1 MKIKDA
7 KPQVGIF
14 EIVENVFIK
23 ETEDT
28 EEVSDTG
35 RFFDGYDPH
44 YHKDVIKLYVNQ
56 YNNISEETKAKF
68 KSNPNEYLKH
78 PRGRVDYDTVDK
90 KWSIMSSRDVLSD
103 DGLLERITR
112 EFNLP
117 PVASGKIVLEADEGH
132 YGLY

>member
-1 MKIKDA
+1 MKIIDH

-28 EEVSDTG
+28 EEISDSG
-35 RFFDGYDPH
+35 RFFDGFDPH
-44 YHKDVIKLYVNQ
+44 YHKDAIKLYVSQ
-56 YNNISEETKAKF
+56 YDSISEETKEKF
-68 KSNPNEYLKH
+68 RTNPSEYLKY

-90 KWSIMSSRDVLSD
+90 KWSIMSSREVLSD
-103 DGLLERITR
+103 EGLLERITR

-117 PVASGKIVLEADEGH
+117 SVATGKIVLEADEGH
-132 YGLY
+132 YGIY